1 MNGCRKNKKEKQA
14 EEVKKLQNLI
24 KENEVL
30 GPKVI
35 SLKAEAQNLLNSA
48 EALKQIHQLTQEQE
62 ELLAKVKDDL
72 KHDDDDV
79 KDPER
84 RSRDDNDLKG
94 WGEF

>member
-14 EEVKKLQNLI
+14 EDAKNLQNLI
-24 KENEVL
+24 KENEIL

-35 SLKAEAQNLLNSA
+35 SLEAEAQNLLNSA

-72 KHDDDDV
+72 KHDDDV

>member
-14 EEVKKLQNLI
+14 EDAKNLQILI
-24 KENEVL
+24 KENEIL

-35 SLKAEAQNLLNSA
+35 SLEAEAHNLLNSA

-72 KHDDDDV
+72 KHDV

-84 RSRDDNDLKG
+84 RSRDNNDLKG